1 MYTYIQITYCYRR
14 SLYNYNNQAADE
26 VEIIIETNAQINE
39 CKSIFIDLCIF
50 VCIYINVCIHVYIYI
65 YMYINVHIHIYMY
78 MYIYI

>member
-50 VCIYINVCIHVYIYI
+50 VCIYIYKYMYTCIYI
-65 YMYINVHIHIYMY
+65 YTCMKQMRK
-78 MYIYI
+78 